1 MFCQACVSYG
11 DKVLHMLNIFLSLEY
26 VKTNTMKKT
35 TDEIICPNC
44 KKTFKVDETSFAD
57 IIKQVR
63 DVEFDKDIEKEKKIA
78 ENEKNSAV
86 ALNQASL
93 KSLHQKEIH
102 KLNNKILIADS
113 EKDKAVMETNTK
125 LDKTINELKAQ
136 LQIKDTDLFRLE
148 KILKEK
154 HSSEIKNKDEIIK
167 NRDREITERKD
178 MKLRLSTK
186 MIGES
191 LEQHCEVEF
200 NKLRGNGF
208 ENSYFEKDN
217 DSRSGSKG
225 DYIFR
230 EFDDNNNEIVSIM
243 FEMKNE
249 GDETATKKKNE
260 DFFKELDKDRIE
272 KKCEYAILVSLL
284 EVESE
289 LYNSGIVD
297 VSHKYNKMYV
307 VRPQCF
313 ITIITL
319 IKNMAMKS
327 MGEKAEIALLKN
339 QNIDITDF
347 EKNMTSFKDAF
358 RKNYELASR
367 QFKNAI
373 DEIDKSIDHLNKTK
387 EALLQSVN
395 NLRLANNK
403 ADDLTIRKLTHNNP
417 YMKSQFDSDKGK

>member
-1 MFCQACVSYG
+1 
-11 DKVLHMLNIFLSLEY
+11 
-26 VKTNTMKKT
+26 MKKT
-35 TDEIICPNC
+35 TNEIICPNC

-57 IIKQVR
+57 IVKQVR

-86 ALNQASL
+86 AITQSGL
-93 KSLHQKEIH
+93 KILHQQEVH
-102 KLNNKILIADS
+102 KLNNKILTADS
-113 EKDKAVMETNTK
+113 EKDKAVMETNAK

-136 LQIKDTDLFRLE
+136 LQIKETDLLRLE
-148 KILKEK
+148 RNLKEK

-167 NRDREITERKD
+167 NRDREIIERKD

-208 ENSYFEKDN
+208 ENSYFGKDN

-313 ITIITL
+313 IAIITL

-327 MGEKAEIALLKN
+327 MEEKAEIALLKN

-358 RKNYELASR
+358 RKNYELAAR

-387 EALLQSVN
+387 EALYQSVN

-403 ADDLTIRKLTHNNP
+403 ADDLTIRKLTYNNP

>member
-1 MFCQACVSYG
+1 
-11 DKVLHMLNIFLSLEY
+11 
-26 VKTNTMKKT
+26 MKKT
-35 TDEIICPNC
+35 TNEIICPNC

-57 IIKQVR
+57 IVKQVR

-86 ALNQASL
+86 AITQASL
-93 KSLHQKEIH
+93 KSLHQEEVH
-102 KLNNKILIADS
+102 KLNNKILTADS
-113 EKDKAVMETNTK
+113 EKDKAVMETNAK

-136 LQIKDTDLFRLE
+136 LQIKESDLLRLE
-148 KILKEK
+148 RNLKEK

-167 NRDREITERKD
+167 NRDREIIERKD

-313 ITIITL
+313 IAIITL

-327 MGEKAEIALLKN
+327 MEEKAEIALLKN

-347 EKNMTSFKDAF
+347 EKNITSFKDAF
-358 RKNYELASR
+358 RKNFLLASR

-373 DEIDKSIDHLNKTK
+373 EEIDKSIDHLNKTK
-387 EALLQSVN
+387 DALLQSVN

-403 ADDLTIRKLTHNNP
+403 ADDLTIRKLTYNNP

>member
-1 MFCQACVSYG
+1 
-11 DKVLHMLNIFLSLEY
+11 
-26 VKTNTMKKT
+26 
-35 TDEIICPNC
+35 
-44 KKTFKVDETSFAD
+44 
-57 IIKQVR
+57 
-63 DVEFDKDIEKEKKIA
+63 
-78 ENEKNSAV
+78 
-86 ALNQASL
+86 
-93 KSLHQKEIH
+93 
-102 KLNNKILIADS
+102 
-113 EKDKAVMETNTK
+113 
-125 LDKTINELKAQ
+125 
-136 LQIKDTDLFRLE
+136 
-148 KILKEK
+148 
-154 HSSEIKNKDEIIK
+154 
-167 NRDREITERKD
+167 
-178 MKLRLSTK
+178 
-186 MIGES
+186 
-191 LEQHCEVEF
+191 
-200 NKLRGNGF
+200 
-208 ENSYFEKDN
+208 
-217 DSRSGSKG
+217 
-225 DYIFR
+225 
-230 EFDDNNNEIVSIM
+230 
-243 FEMKNE
+243 MKNE

-313 ITIITL
+313 IAIITL

-327 MGEKAEIALLKN
+327 MEEKAEIALLKN

-358 RKNYELASR
+358 RKNYELAAR

-387 EALLQSVN
+387 EALYQSVN

-403 ADDLTIRKLTHNNP
+403 ADDLTIRKLTNNNP

>member
-1 MFCQACVSYG
+1 
-11 DKVLHMLNIFLSLEY
+11 
-26 VKTNTMKKT
+26 MKKT
-35 TDEIICPNC
+35 TNEIICPNC

-57 IIKQVR
+57 IVKQVR

-86 ALNQASL
+86 AITQASL
-93 KSLHQKEIH
+93 KSLHQEEVH
-102 KLNNKILIADS
+102 KLKNKILTADS

-125 LDKTINELKAQ
+125 SDKTINELKAQ
-136 LQIKDTDLFRLE
+136 LQIKETDLLRLE
-148 KILKEK
+148 RNLKEK

-284 EVESE
+284 EAESE

-313 ITIITL
+313 IAIITL

-327 MGEKAEIALLKN
+327 MEEKAEIALLKN

-358 RKNYELASR
+358 RKNYELAAR
-367 QFKNAI
+367 QFQNAI
-373 DEIDKSIDHLNKTK
+373 NEIDKSIDHLNKTK
-387 EALLQSVN
+387 EALYQSVN

-403 ADDLTIRKLTHNNP
+403 ADDLTIRKLTNNNP

>member
-1 MFCQACVSYG
+1 
-11 DKVLHMLNIFLSLEY
+11 
-26 VKTNTMKKT
+26 MKKT
-35 TDEIICPNC
+35 TNEIICPNC

-57 IIKQVR
+57 IVKQVR

-86 ALNQASL
+86 AITQASL
-93 KSLHQKEIH
+93 KSLHQEEVH
-102 KLNNKILIADS
+102 KLKNKILTADS

-125 LDKTINELKAQ
+125 SDKTINELKAQ
-136 LQIKDTDLFRLE
+136 LQIKETDLLRLE
-148 KILKEK
+148 RNLKEK

-284 EVESE
+284 EAESE

-313 ITIITL
+313 IAIITL

-327 MGEKAEIALLKN
+327 MEEKAEIALLKN

-358 RKNYELASR
+358 RKNYELAAR
-367 QFKNAI
+367 QFQNAI
-373 DEIDKSIDHLNKTK
+373 NEIDKSIDHLNKTK
-387 EALLQSVN
+387 EALYQSVN

-403 ADDLTIRKLTHNNP
+403 ADDLTIRKLTYNNP

>member
-167 NRDREITERKD
+167 NRDREIAERKD